1 LIQLLGYPVT
11 VTSAN
16 VNEDSVTHPDP
27 AVNVVQTADL
37 KAMTIAAQTPPQ
49 TERTIILTADTTVA
63 LDGQM
68 LNKPADAAEAID
80 MLNDLRDRTHEVH
93 TGVVLLDAA
102 SGEKVT
108 GVHTAVVTMRPY
120 TDAEI
125 AAYVA
130 TGDPLD
136 KAGAYAIQHPI
147 FRPVARLDGC
157 YLGVMGLSLCH
168 LLHLLRPW
176 EVAMLADLTAVHQA
190 HQHYPCPL
198 YQDLLPNSG

>member
-1 LIQLLGYPVT
+1 LIQLLGHPVT

-16 VNEDSVTHPDP
+16 VDEDSVTHPDP

-63 LDGQM
+63 LDEQM
-68 LNKPADAAEAID
+68 LNKPANAAEAID